1 MSLGIVTPNSLQG
14 VGTRLAWRLRD
25 NHRLHISQ
33 NYPDGKRMVSKME
46 KPCVMITFL
55 PTSVEYSKNVFESI
69 VENMGPLDVVIDCI
83 VDTDEE
89 TVNRSTYCR
98 DNSTQYICIHIDHEG
113 VFVRGP
119 RVAYLE
125 NVNLLRKINRSI
137 YYVGVIE
144 EV

>member
-46 KPCVMITFL
+46 KPRVMITFL

-69 VENMGPLDVVIDCI
+69 VENMGPLDVVFDCI

-89 TVNRSTYCR
+89 TENRSTYCR
-98 DNSTQYICIHIDHEG
+98 DKSTQYIYFHIYHEG
-113 VFVRGP
+113 VFVR
-119 RVAYLE
+119 
-125 NVNLLRKINRSI
+125 
-137 YYVGVIE
+137 
-144 EV
+144 